1 MHKASLKDF
10 ILLITLAAI
19 WGSAFFNIKIASAD
33 YTPMALA
40 FGRIFFAALVMVIYC
55 SIRGIRIEAFGEN
68 WMWYATI
75 GLINL
80 VLPFFFISFGIIKV
94 QSNMAAILMSTAP
107 LYATVLGHLFIK
119 DEKINLLKFLGV
131 FIGFLGVVFLFSDD
145 LLINQS
151 NIFYAF
157 MVVLGPFFYTLGGLF
172 SLKLKHIKNEVL
184 TSSIL
189 VWAVIILLPVMFFF
203 ENPTELRPSWG
214 STISL
219 FYLGV
224 VATAIAWLMRF
235 YILQNNGLVF
245 QSQVAYIIPIFGLI
259 FGYIFLQE
267 KITYKIIIALI
278 AVLISTYLIEKSKK
292 TKNPN

>member
-1 MHKASLKDF
+1 MNKASLKDF
-10 ILLITLAAI
+10 VLLIALAAI

-40 FGRIFFAALVMVIYC
+40 FGRIFFAAVVMVIYC
-55 SIRGIRIEAFGEN
+55 LIRGIRIEAFGEN
-68 WMWYATI
+68 WIWYATI

-119 DEKINLLKFLGV
+119 DEKINLLKFLGI
-131 FIGFLGVVFLFSDD
+131 FIGFLGIVFLFSDD
-145 LLINQS
+145 LLINRS

-189 VWAVIILLPVMFFF
+189 VWAVIILLPIMFIF
-203 ENPTELRPSWG
+203 ENPTELRPSLG

-219 FYLGV
+219 LYLGV

-259 FGYIFLQE
+259 FGYIFLNEQ
-267 KITYKIIIALI
+267 ITYKIIIALV

-292 TKNPN
+292 AKIKK

>member
-40 FGRIFFAALVMVIYC
+40 FGRIFFAALVMIIYC
-55 SIRGIRIEAFGEN
+55 FIRGIHIEAFGEN
-68 WMWYATI
+68 WHWYATI
-75 GLINL
+75 GLVNL
-80 VLPFFFISFGIIKV
+80 VLPFFFISFGIVKV

-107 LYATVLGHLFIK
+107 IFAAILSHLFIP
-119 DEKINLLKFLGV
+119 DEKINFLKFLGILV
-131 FIGFLGVVFLFSDD
+131 GFLGIIFLFSDD
-145 LLINQS
+145 LLINSS

-157 MVVLGPFFYTLGGLF
+157 MVILGPAFYTLGGLF
-172 SLKLKHIKNEVL
+172 SLRLKHVKNEVV

-189 VWAVIILLPVMFFF
+189 VWAVMILLPIMFIF
-203 ENPTELRPSWG
+203 ENPLDLKPSLG
-214 STISL
+214 PTISL

-235 YILQNNGLVF
+235 YILQKNGLVF

-267 KITYKIIIALI
+267 KITYKIIVALI

-292 TKNPN
+292 AKSS

>member
-55 SIRGIRIEAFGEN
+55 LIRGIRIEAFGEN

-267 KITYKIIIALI
+267 KITYKILIAPI

>member
-10 ILLITLAAI
+10 VLLIALAAI
-19 WGSAFFNIKIASAD
+19 WGRAFFNIKIASVD

-40 FGRIFFAALVMVIYC
+40 FGRIFFAAVVMVIYC
-55 SIRGIRIEAFGEN
+55 LIRGIRIEAFGEN
-68 WMWYATI
+68 WIWYAAI

-119 DEKINLLKFLGV
+119 DEKINLLKFLGI
-131 FIGFLGVVFLFSDD
+131 FIGFLGIVFLFSDE
-145 LLINQS
+145 LLINRS

-189 VWAVIILLPVMFFF
+189 VWAVIILLPIMFFF
-203 ENPTELRPSWG
+203 ENPTELRPSLG
-214 STISL
+214 STVSL
-219 FYLGV
+219 LYLGV

-259 FGYIFLQE
+259 FGYIFLNEQ
-267 KITYKIIIALI
+267 ITYKIIIALV

-292 TKNPN
+292 AKIKK

>member
-19 WGSAFFNIKIASAD
+19 WGSAFFNIKIASED

-40 FGRIFFAALVMVIYC
+40 FGRIFFAASVMVIYC
-55 SIRGIRIEAFGEN
+55 FIRNIRIEAFGKY
-68 WMWYATI
+68 WLWYATI
-75 GLINL
+75 GFVNL
-80 VLPFFFISFGIIKV
+80 VLPFFCISFGIVKV
-94 QSNMAAILMSTAP
+94 QSNMAAVLMSTAP
-107 LYATVLGHLFIK
+107 IFATVLGHLFIQ
-119 DEKINLLKFLGV
+119 DEKINFLKLIGI
-131 FIGFLGVVFLFSDD
+131 FIGFLGILFLFSDD
-145 LLINQS
+145 LLINKS
-151 NIFYAF
+151 NIFYAL
-157 MVVLGPFFYTLGGLF
+157 MVILGPFFYTLGGLF
-172 SLKLKHIKNEVL
+172 SLRLKHIKNEVL

-189 VWAVIILLPVMFFF
+189 VWAVIILFPIMIIF
-203 ENPTELRPSWG
+203 ENPSELRPSLV

-219 FYLGV
+219 LYLGV

-259 FGYIFLQE
+259 FGYVFLQE
-267 KITYKIIIALI
+267 KITYKIIVALI

-292 TKNPN
+292 NRVVE

>member
-55 SIRGIRIEAFGEN
+55 LIRGIRIEAFGEN

>member
-1 MHKASLKDF
+1 
-10 ILLITLAAI
+10 
-19 WGSAFFNIKIASAD
+19 
-33 YTPMALA
+33 
-40 FGRIFFAALVMVIYC
+40 
-55 SIRGIRIEAFGEN
+55 
-68 WMWYATI
+68 
-75 GLINL
+75 
-80 VLPFFFISFGIIKV
+80 
-94 QSNMAAILMSTAP
+94 MAAILMSTAP